1 MCTFGPATPNR
12 GQSESPGWFVK
23 RANGR
28 YIRNTGTTD
37 LVYLEV
43 FRSSFR

>member
-1 MCTFGPATPNR
+1 VRIWSGHAQP
-12 GQSESPGWFVK
+12 GQSEPPGWFIK
-23 RANGR
+23 RANGH